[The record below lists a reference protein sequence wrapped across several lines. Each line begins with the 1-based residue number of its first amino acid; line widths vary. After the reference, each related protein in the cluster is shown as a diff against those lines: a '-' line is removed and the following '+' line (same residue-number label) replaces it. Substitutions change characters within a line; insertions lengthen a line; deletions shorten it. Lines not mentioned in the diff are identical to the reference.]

1 MLNAGC
7 NLILGGVGGGGEKVE
22 CNCCQSI
29 AGNLVLA
36 TELKT

>member
-1 MLNAGC
+1 MLNAEC
-7 NLILGGVGGGGEKVE
+7 NLILGGVGGGEKVE

-29 AGNLVLA
+29 VGNLVLA